1 VQRHGD
7 EQDLLRGDHVALRSR
22 HPDDIPVLHAELYN
36 DVTTRTHADSRP
48 WRPIRP
54 DPELSPY
61 AAPDQDDTAFFSVVA
76 VEEGEL
82 AGEALLWGID
92 QHNRMAHL
100 GLALRPSFRGRGWSV
115 EVLRLLCLYGFDVRG
130 LNRLQLETAED
141 NRPMIAAATRAGFEI
156 ESTLRQATWILGN
169 FVDTVIMW
177 FLAANWRDTRKRLD
191 RRARRR

>member
-1 VQRHGD
+1 VRRHED
-7 EQDLLRGDHVALRSR
+7 EHDLLRGDHVALRSR